1 MEYHGVEY
9 RPMTVF
15 LKRLRDLA
23 LLAGFSCGF
32 MWLVAKL
39 GTVCPTVLEHSPSRP
54 SSDPAPPLRGDRLS

>member
-9 RPMTVF
+9 RPLTVF

-23 LLAGFSCGF
+23 LLAGFSCVF

-39 GTVCPTVLEHSPSRP
+39 GTLCPTVLEHFAITSIF
-54 SSDPAPPLRGDRLS
+54 